1 MTKRPAGIEV
11 LARAFKVYDLD
22 RRSLRRFKGSAYYA
36 LGSLSTVYYEDAA
49 RLLAEV
55 IPGLRVEVY
64 EGRSHLDPPHRAE
77 PERFA
82 RALRALWADG
92 EAGVLAKG

>member
-1 MTKRPAGIEV
+1 MAKRPAGIEV
-11 LARAFKVYDLD
+11 LARAFKAYDLD
-22 RRSLRRFKGSAYYA
+22 RQSLRRFQGPAYYA

-49 RLLAEV
+49 RLLADV
-55 IPGLRVEVY
+55 IPGLLVEVY

-92 EAGVLAKG
+92 EAGVLGKG